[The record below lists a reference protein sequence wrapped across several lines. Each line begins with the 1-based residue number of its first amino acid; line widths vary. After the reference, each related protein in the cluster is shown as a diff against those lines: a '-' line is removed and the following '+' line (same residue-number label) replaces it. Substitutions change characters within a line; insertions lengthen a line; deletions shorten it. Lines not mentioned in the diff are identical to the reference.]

1 MLETFIHIV
10 DVVNDFIWGPVALV
24 FLGFVGIYLT
34 VGTKFVHIRKFFS
47 IIKDT
52 FSSIKN
58 DKNADTDGDLSSL
71 QSMFVSLASVI
82 GMGSVVGVASAL
94 ISGGPGALVWMWI
107 AAFIG
112 MIIKYSE
119 IILIILFREKTND
132 GTYVGG
138 PALYVRKGLGVRY
151 LGETIVVLMIL
162 VCLASAMIQSN
173 VTVSNV
179 TNLAPNLSN
188 VIYILSALN
197 VVAVG
202 IVIVGGVKR
211 IGHVAEKLIPFM
223 SLFYIVVATIVI
235 VINYKEI
242 IPAIQLVFSSAFSP
256 AEAGAGVAGY
266 GIMKAMQ
273 YGIARGFFVSG
284 SGQAVFTVSHAPARV
299 KHPVEQAIFGV
310 TEVFLVTVVCTFTA
324 LAVLTSGINLEGQDA
339 ATIVA
344 KVFGDISPILGVAV
358 GIATILFAY
367 STVIGL
373 GYVGETQ
380 LSTIIDRK
388 KARIYRYVFLVAVF
402 VGGIGGLKA
411 IWDLTD
417 VFLGLVMFVNLIVML
432 LLSNKIFK
440 ASNEYWKIDNSDGI
454 SAGCSK
460 NKNK

>member
-1 MLETFIHIV
+1 
-10 DVVNDFIWGPVALV
+10 
-24 FLGFVGIYLT
+24 
-34 VGTKFVHIRKFFS
+34 
-47 IIKDT
+47 
-52 FSSIKN
+52 
-58 DKNADTDGDLSSL
+58 
-71 QSMFVSLASVI
+71 
-82 GMGSVVGVASAL
+82 
-94 ISGGPGALVWMWI
+94 
-107 AAFIG
+107 
-112 MIIKYSE
+112 
-119 IILIILFREKTND
+119 FREKTND

-138 PALYVRKGLGVRY
+138 PALYVRKGLGARY
-151 LGETIVVLMIL
+151 LGETIVILMIL

-173 VTVSNV
+173 VTISNV
-179 TNLAPNLSN
+179 TNLVPNLSN
-188 VIYILSALN
+188 IIYILSALN

-242 IPAIQLVFSSAFSP
+242 IPAIQLVFSSSFSP

-266 GIMKAMQ
+266 GSMKAMQ

-284 SGQAVFTVSHAPARV
+284 SAQAVVTVSEARARV
-299 KHPVEQAIFGV
+299 KHPVEQAVFGV
-310 TEVFLVTVVCTFTA
+310 TAVFLVTVVCTFTA
-324 LAVLTSGINLEGQDA
+324 LAVLSSGIDREGQDA

-344 KVFGDISPILGVAV
+344 KVFGDISPMLGVAV

-402 VGGIGGLKA
+402 IGGIGGLKA
-411 IWDLTD
+411 IWVLTD

-440 ASNEYWKIDNSDGI
+440 SSNEYWQLDSSDGI

-460 NKNK
+460 DKNE